1 MTGIDGLDGAKASE
15 IFGCFRTGLAEKAQ
29 KLSAEDGLPPAA
41 SAADP
46 AAAKGELPVLPV
58 SLGAVSIEN
67 LMNAIAEEERKNNV
81 QLAVNDLE
89 NKANEVEKQ
98 NAEKLEQIEKQL
110 EEAKNQSFWQK
121 FVKAFKIIGMVIGAV
136 AAVATTVAGI
146 ASGNP
151 LMIAA
156 GITAGLMAIDSLVST
171 ASDGKY
177 SIAAGFQALGEKL
190 GMSED
195 AAKWLGFGVSMAM
208 MLTTTVLS
216 FGAAASTSAAQI
228 STALAELT
236 STTNVISGLT
246 GIGSGIGEAGLAVS
260 NYKLSSLEANKV
272 DIEAVL
278 EKLRNAIEMSEDLIE
293 AQLETSNKLLTGVKD
308 IIDGCGETS
317 TAILTGSPAVA

>member
-1 MTGIDGLDGAKASE
+1 MTGIDGIDGAKTSG
-15 IFGCFRTGLAEKAQ
+15 IFGDLLADVVAESK
-29 KLSAEDGLPPAA
+29 KLSTEDGIPPAA
-41 SAADP
+41 GSGASD
-46 AAAKGELPVLPV
+46 AAKGELPVLPLT
-58 SLGAVSIEN
+58 LGAVSIEN

-81 QLAVNDLE
+81 QLAVDGLE

-195 AAKWLGFGVSMAM
+195 AAKWLGFGMSMAM

-216 FGAAASTSAAQI
+216 FGAAASASAAQI

-260 NYKLSSLEANKV
+260 NYKLASLEANKV

-317 TAILTGSPAVA
+317 TAILSGSPAVA

>member
-1 MTGIDGLDGAKASE
+1 MTGIDGIDGAKASE
-15 IFGCFRTGLAEKAQ
+15 IFGSFRTGLAEKAQ

-58 SLGAVSIEN
+58 TLGAVSIEN

-81 QLAVNDLE
+81 QLAVDGLE

-98 NAEKLEQIEKQL
+98 NAEKLEQIQKQL

-195 AAKWLGFGVSMAM
+195 AAKWLGFGMSMAM

-216 FGAAASTSAAQI
+216 FGAAASASAAQI

-260 NYKLSSLEANKV
+260 NYKLASLEANKV

-317 TAILTGSPAVA
+317 TAILSGSPAVA

>member
-1 MTGIDGLDGAKASE
+1 MTGIDGIDGAKTSG
-15 IFGCFRTGLAEKAQ
+15 IFDDLLADVVAESK
-29 KLSAEDGLPPAA
+29 KLSSEDGIPPAA
-41 SAADP
+41 GSGAPD
-46 AAAKGELPVLPV
+46 AAKGELPVLPLT
-58 SLGAVSIEN
+58 LGAVSIEN

-81 QLAVNDLE
+81 QLAVDGLE

-98 NAEKLEQIEKQL
+98 NAEKLEQIQKQL

-195 AAKWLGFGVSMAM
+195 AAKWLGFGMSMAM

-216 FGAAASTSAAQI
+216 FGAAASASAAQI

-260 NYKLSSLEANKV
+260 NYKLASLEANKV

-317 TAILTGSPAVA
+317 TAILSGSPAVA

>member
-1 MTGIDGLDGAKASE
+1 MTGIDGIDGAKTNG
-15 IFGCFRTGLAEKAQ
+15 IFGDLLADVVAESK
-29 KLSAEDGLPPAA
+29 KLSTEDGIPPAA
-41 SAADP
+41 GSGASD
-46 AAAKGELPVLPV
+46 AAKGELPVLPLT
-58 SLGAVSIEN
+58 LGAVSIEN

-81 QLAVNDLE
+81 QLAVDGLE

-195 AAKWLGFGVSMAM
+195 AAKWLGFGMSMAM

-216 FGAAASTSAAQI
+216 FGAAASASAAQI

-260 NYKLSSLEANKV
+260 NYKLASLEANKV

-317 TAILTGSPAVA
+317 TAILSGSPAVA

>member
-1 MTGIDGLDGAKASE
+1 MTGIDGIDGAKTSG
-15 IFGCFRTGLAEKAQ
+15 IFGDLLADVVAESK
-29 KLSAEDGLPPAA
+29 KLSTEDGIPPAA
-41 SAADP
+41 GSGASD
-46 AAAKGELPVLPV
+46 AAKGELPVLPLT
-58 SLGAVSIEN
+58 LGAVSIEN

-81 QLAVNDLE
+81 QLAVDGLE

-171 ASDGKY
+171 ASDSKY

-195 AAKWLGFGVSMAM
+195 AAKWLGFGMSMAM

-216 FGAAASTSAAQI
+216 FGAAASASAAQI

-260 NYKLSSLEANKV
+260 NYKLASLEANKV

-278 EKLRNAIEMSEDLIE
+278 EKLRNAIEMSEDFIE

-317 TAILTGSPAVA
+317 TAILSGSPAVA

>member
-1 MTGIDGLDGAKASE
+1 MTDIDGIDGAKTSG
-15 IFGCFRTGLAEKAQ
+15 IFGDLLADVVAESK
-29 KLSAEDGLPPAA
+29 KLSTEDGIPPAA
-41 SAADP
+41 GSGASD
-46 AAAKGELPVLPV
+46 AAKGELPVLPLT
-58 SLGAVSIEN
+58 LGAVSIEN

-81 QLAVNDLE
+81 QLAVDGLE

-195 AAKWLGFGVSMAM
+195 AAKWLGFGMSMAM

-216 FGAAASTSAAQI
+216 FGAAASASAAQI

-260 NYKLSSLEANKV
+260 NYKLASLEANKV

-278 EKLRNAIEMSEDLIE
+278 EKLRNAIEMSEDFIE

-317 TAILTGSPAVA
+317 TAILSGSPAVA

>member
-1 MTGIDGLDGAKASE
+1 MTGIDGIDGAKTSG
-15 IFGCFRTGLAEKAQ
+15 IFGDLLADVVAESK
-29 KLSAEDGLPPAA
+29 KLSTEDGIPPAA
-41 SAADP
+41 GSGASD
-46 AAAKGELPVLPV
+46 AAKGELPVLPLT
-58 SLGAVSIEN
+58 LGAVSIEN

-81 QLAVNDLE
+81 QLAVDGLE

-195 AAKWLGFGVSMAM
+195 AAKWLGFGMSMAM

-216 FGAAASTSAAQI
+216 FGAAASASAAQI

-260 NYKLSSLEANKV
+260 NYKLASLEANKV

-278 EKLRNAIEMSEDLIE
+278 EKLRNAIEMSEDFIE

-317 TAILTGSPAVA
+317 TAILSGSPAVA